1 MDSKELYAAGKGKAP
16 GDIPPGRPMFTPNVD
31 ILETKEALVVIADM
45 PGVDLAGVRVH
56 FENSE
61 LSIRGRMQEQPA
73 GRTSLYSE
81 YREGDYYRA
90 FKLSNVVDHGK
101 IEAVMKNGVLKIT
114 CPRTEAAK
122 PRRVE
127 VKTG

>member
-1 MDSKELYAAGKGKAP
+1 MDHKDLYAVGKSQTPVEIAGS
-16 GDIPPGRPMFTPNVD
+16 RPVFTPNVD
-31 ILETKEALVVIADM
+31 ILETVEAIVVFADM

-56 FENSE
+56 LEDNE
-61 LSIRGRMQEQPA
+61 LRIRGKIQEQPA
-73 GRTSLYSE
+73 GRTSLHTE

-114 CPRTEAAK
+114 CPKAEAAK
-122 PRRVE
+122 PRRVD
-127 VKTG
+127 VRTR